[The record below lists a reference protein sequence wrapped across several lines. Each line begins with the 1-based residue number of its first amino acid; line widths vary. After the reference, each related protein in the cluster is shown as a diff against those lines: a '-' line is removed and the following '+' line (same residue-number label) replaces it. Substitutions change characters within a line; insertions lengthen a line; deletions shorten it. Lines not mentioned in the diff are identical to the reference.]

1 MLDIEKLADINA
13 VAQGGYIGGID
24 QGLSRGSSHILER
37 RFLRYVSEVS
47 TPLFSIWGLHWT
59 AHNCLIF
66 PYFSSVFVF
75 PQNVEKHAHMQVL

>member
-47 TPLFSIWGLHWT
+47 TPLFSI
-59 AHNCLIF
+59 
-66 PYFSSVFVF
+66 
-75 PQNVEKHAHMQVL
+75 